1 VTRLRV
7 SDPDDAALRWAAR
20 AAVVAPSALAIGQ
33 LGVDNP
39 NTALFAGFGALALF
53 FFVDFGGPRVGR
65 LAAYSALL
73 VVGAVLILLGTL
85 CSSSPLLATVVMAVV
100 GFVVLFGGIINGYF
114 AAATNAVL
122 LSFILAVMVPADASD
137 IPSRLGGWAIG
148 GVLAATATLV
158 LFPER
163 QHDKLRAA
171 AADACRALADLVAD
185 PHRPGREDVARAAVR
200 TLRVRFV
207 ATPFRP
213 TGSTGAGAALA
224 SIVDELGWLLGLA
237 LRDAKGHV
245 EADTTRAAT
254 VAVLRESAQRLAG
267 QNVAIKVDRL
277 AASRQDLLDG
287 LVRRLGNP
295 AVRND
300 DGAARDVLHSTWQ
313 LRAISY
319 ATLRIAELTRTV
331 GGSLPPRAAAR
342 TFATV
347 RQLVADHANLRS
359 VWMRNALRATAALS
373 TAVLVGQLTSVQH
386 AFWVVLGTLSV
397 LRSSAVETGAS
408 VLRALVGTIIGIVI
422 GGVLIAAI
430 GSDELALWIAF
441 PPAIFFAAYAP
452 RAISFVAGQAGFT
465 VAILVLFNLVEPTG
479 WEVGLVRIEDVAIGF
494 AISIVVGV
502 LFWPRGATAILQRSF
517 DDAYEAC
524 AAYLTMCGRWLL
536 DRDPALELTRSR
548 RRAIARERLLDAAV
562 RQFRSERAPPAPR
575 IEDVTMLV
583 AGSVRLRV
591 TGDALTS
598 LGDQSDD
605 TAPAQAAGPLR
616 QDLESVRSW
625 YATLGRTLASGT
637 PPPRRS
643 AAEDE
648 IPREVVDGVRAAA
661 ATGDDERTIAAVVAS
676 WFAENINVLRRLE
689 DPISETAVRIA
700 QH

>member
-171 AADACRALADLVAD
+171 AADACRALADVVAD

-676 WFAENINVLRRLE
+676 WFAENLNVLRRLE